1 MPDGVKMKSC
11 PTCKRTFEDD
21 TLTYCLDD
29 GTPLSSE
36 APRASTTEETI
47 VTPSTQ
53 THTGRDLA
61 STEYGQLPGKA
72 TVAATQSQIP
82 NLPQYL
88 ASPQPRRTW
97 PWVVAGLAGL
107 FLIVGVIA
115 AAIIIPAMVRNSNST
130 NGSSVAASSSSPS
143 EQSSPVAE
151 STANKTASAPTDERM
166 VLQQLTEVEKRWTEA
181 NIRGDKDTLEEI
193 LAEDYA
199 SSNAPKTKSE
209 YMNLL
214 KPDSS
219 VKSWEL
225 QDLRVRLDGEHATLD
240 GYLRQE
246 TTRGPE
252 VFGFTDTF
260 VWRDGRWQAN
270 GSRASRVK

>member
-1 MPDGVKMKSC
+1 MKSC

-29 GTPLSSE
+29 GTPLSG
-36 APRASTTEETI
+36 EETI
-47 VTPSTQ
+47 VTPSKQ
-53 THTGRDLA
+53 THSGRDLA
-61 STEYGQLPGKA
+61 TTEYGQLPGKA
-72 TVAATQSQIP
+72 TVSATQAQIT

-88 ASPQPRRTW
+88 ASPPARRTW
-97 PWVVAGLAGL
+97 PWVVAGLVGL

-115 AAIIIPAMVRNSNST
+115 AVIIIPAMMRNSNNT
-130 NGSSVAASSSSPS
+130 NGSSAASSSSPS
-143 EQSSPVAE
+143 EKTSPAAD
-151 STANKTASAPTDERM
+151 STANKTASAPTDERL
-166 VLQQLTEVEKRWTEA
+166 VLQQLTELEKRWTEA
-181 NIRGDKDTLEEI
+181 NISGDKDTLEEI
-193 LAEDYA
+193 LAEDYS
-199 SSNAPKTKSE
+199 SSNAPKTQSE
-209 YMNLL
+209 YMDLL

>member
-1 MPDGVKMKSC
+1 MKSC

-29 GTPLSSE
+29 GTPLSGDTQG
-36 APRASTTEETI
+36 ASTTDEPI

-53 THTGRDLA
+53 TPGGRHLA
-61 STEYGQLPGKA
+61 NTEYGQLPGKA
-72 TVAATQSQIP
+72 TISATQSQIP

-88 ASPQPRRTW
+88 ASPPKRRRW
-97 PWVVAGLAGL
+97 PWIVAGLVGL
-107 FLIVGVIA
+107 FLIGGVIA
-115 AAIIIPAMVRNSNST
+115 AVILIPAMVRNSNNT
-130 NGSSVAASSSSPS
+130 NGSSVATSSPS
-143 EQSSPVAE
+143 PVEQSSPAAE
-151 STANKTASAPTDERM
+151 SNGSTAPTDERL
-166 VLQQLTEVEKRWTEA
+166 VLQQLTEVEKRWTAA
-181 NIRGDKDTLEEI
+181 NISGDKDALEEI
-193 LAEDYA
+193 LAEDY
-199 SSNAPKTKSE
+199 SSSDAPKTKSD
-209 YMNLL
+209 YMDVL
-214 KPDSS
+214 KPDPT

-246 TTRGPE
+246 TTRGTE

>member
-1 MPDGVKMKSC
+1 MKSC

-29 GTPLSSE
+29 GTPLSGE
-36 APRASTTEETI
+36 AERASTTEEPI
-47 VTPSTQ
+47 ATPSAQTQ
-53 THTGRDLA
+53 SGRDLA
-61 STEYGQLPGKA
+61 TTDYGQLPGKA
-72 TVAATQSQIP
+72 TVSATQSQIP

-88 ASPQPRRTW
+88 AAPPPRRTW
-97 PWVVAGLAGL
+97 PWVVAGLVGL

-115 AAIIIPAMVRNSNST
+115 AVIIIPAMMRNSNNT
-130 NGSSVAASSSSPS
+130 NGSSVAASSPSPS
-143 EQSSPVAE
+143 DQSSPAAE
-151 STANKTASAPTDERM
+151 STANQTTSAPTDERL
-166 VLQQLTEVEKRWTEA
+166 VLQQLTELEKRWTEA
-181 NIRGDKDTLEEI
+181 NISGDKDTLEEI
-193 LAEDYA
+193 LAEDY
-199 SSNAPKTKSE
+199 SSNNAPKTKSE
-209 YMNLL
+209 YMDLL
-214 KPDSS
+214 KPDAS
-219 VKSWEL
+219 VKSWEM

-246 TTRGPE
+246 TTRGTE